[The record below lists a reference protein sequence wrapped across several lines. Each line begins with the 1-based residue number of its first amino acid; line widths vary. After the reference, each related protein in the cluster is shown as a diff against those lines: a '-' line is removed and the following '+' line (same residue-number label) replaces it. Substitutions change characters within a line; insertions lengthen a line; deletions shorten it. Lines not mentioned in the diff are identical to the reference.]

1 MHKFSFFSI
10 IPHDRR
16 TKYVYY
22 IAFMDNFGFYAK
34 LNPEAY
40 VQFIYGNGEMAV

>member
-1 MHKFSFFSI
+1 MGNHSFFAI
-10 IPHDRR
+10 IPRDRK
-16 TKYVYY
+16 TKHTYL

-40 VQFIYGNGEMAV
+40 AQFINGNGEMAV